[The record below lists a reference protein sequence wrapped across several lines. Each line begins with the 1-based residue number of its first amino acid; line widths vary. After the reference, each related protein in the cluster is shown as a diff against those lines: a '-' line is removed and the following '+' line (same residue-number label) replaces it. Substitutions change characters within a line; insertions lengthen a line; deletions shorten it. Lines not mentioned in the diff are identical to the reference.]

1 MKNTGSG
8 GQLAAFQSQNLMGGG
23 DSGGA
28 NAAGYEAARQELMSG
43 KRARS
48 SNPNAAAAQ

>member
-1 MKNTGSG
+1 
-8 GQLAAFQSQNLMGGG
+8 MGGG